1 MTRRILLVE
10 DELGLVMTLSDRLT
24 SEGYAVVTAQDGETG
39 LARATNETFD
49 LIILD
54 VMLPH
59 RGGFDVCRDLRQRG
73 VGTPIIMLTARGQI
87 TDKVVGL
94 KIGADDYV
102 TKPFEMMELLA
113 RVEAQL
119 RRASVSLGGGTLSN
133 EVYQFGDV
141 RVDFRRAEAYRGD
154 DVVELS
160 AKEFRLLR
168 YMIEHRGAAL
178 SRDELLN
185 EVWGYDAAVS
195 TRTVDVHVAWL
206 RQKLEPNQRHPQFI
220 LTIHGLGYKFS
231 G

>member
-1 MTRRILLVE
+1 MTQRILLVE
-10 DELGLVMTLSDRLT
+10 DELGLVITLSDRLT
-24 SEGYAVVTAQDGETG
+24 SEGYTVETATDGETG
-39 LARATNETFD
+39 LARATNERFD

-54 VMLPH
+54 VMLPR

-119 RRASVSLGGGTLSN
+119 RRATIGGTLST

-141 RVDFRRAEAYRGD
+141 RVDFRRAEAYRGED
-154 DVVELS
+154 AVELS

-168 YMIEHRGAAL
+168 YLIEHRGAAL
-178 SRDELLN
+178 SREELLN

-231 G
+231 E

>member
-1 MTRRILLVE
+1 MTQRILLVE

-59 RGGFDVCRDLRQRG
+59 RGGFDVCRDLRQRK
-73 VGTPIIMLTARGQI
+73 VRTPIIMLTARGEI
-87 TDKVVGL
+87 IDKVVGL
-94 KIGADDYV
+94 KLGADDYV

-119 RRASVSLGGGTLSN
+119 RRASVSLGGGTLST
-133 EVYQFGDV
+133 EVYQFADV
-141 RVDFRRAEAYRGD
+141 RVDFRRAEAYRGE

-160 AKEFRLLR
+160 AKEFKLLR
-168 YMIEHRGAAL
+168 YLIEHRGAAL

-185 EVWGYDAAVS
+185 EVWGYEAAVS